1 MSDQSVAFEVCEE
14 PNLAVH
20 LQTFEIDQKGDEVGV
35 DRVSLE
41 NQRQDKNS
49 IRFNLQ

>member
-35 DRVSLE
+35 DRVSLKKFSRDFFFHE
-41 NQRQDKNS
+41 H
-49 IRFNLQ
+49 